1 MFEKAKLKKKIR
13 NSEKRIAVW
22 EQKRNRSQAA
32 LLNAILRET
41 SPSDADVEYFN
52 GFSAKIETERAIL
65 QKYMSEL
72 EKLQKK

>member
-41 SPSDADVEYFN
+41 SPD
-52 GFSAKIETERAIL
+52 T
-65 QKYMSEL
+65 
-72 EKLQKK
+72 